1 MNIKTRD
8 TLRSATIEKLLSVF
22 PNAQLVKSNG
32 TTGIGYVSDTIDEE
46 TGTPYVVVI
55 GVSIPLTADNQHGK
69 AYDFDAAVEA
79 AKNAPGRR
87 VADPVKQAEAA
98 AKKAITQTRKAN
110 NLAALTAWINKGG
123 LGEGMIPS
131 QIYALKDEIG
141 LDVSTGMMVGT
152 LLKELAKQ
160 GILVVDKSKDE
171 KRRNFYMKA

>member
-22 PNAQLVKSNG
+22 PSAQLVKNNG
-32 TTGIGYVSDTIDEE
+32 TTGIGYVSDVIDEE

-87 VADPVKQAEAA
+87 VADPAKQAAAA
-98 AKKAITQTRKAN
+98 AKKDAAAARKASN
-110 NLAALTAWINKGG
+110 IAALTAWVNKGG

-131 QIYALKDEIG
+131 QVYALKDEIG

-152 LLKELAKQ
+152 LLKELASQ
-160 GILVVDKSKDE
+160 GLVNVGKDE
-171 KRRNFYMKA
+171 KRRNFYTKA